1 VTAVT
6 KLRFRPAVRN
16 AAKTAVCFAMRWF
29 VNPADR
35 FLLQRHAMTLPALT
49 QLASALAVLLTVTAQ
64 AVAQPATVNVVAIGA
79 SNTWGWGVSRN
90 DAYPERLQ
98 ELLKTAG
105 YNAHVVNAGVVLDTT
120 AGMLRR
126 VDAAVPDGTHVV
138 ILQPGGN
145 DARFLRSKEQRAAN
159 IDAMVKRLSAR
170 KIRSIVYDPTFAP
183 DDYQW
188 DRIHLTAQTH
198 ARIASELLPQVEAII
213 KPKQQQAPPPPA
225 KRR

>member
-1 VTAVT
+1 
-6 KLRFRPAVRN
+6 
-16 AAKTAVCFAMRWF
+16 
-29 VNPADR
+29 
-35 FLLQRHAMTLPALT
+35 MTLPALT
-49 QLASALAVLLTVTAQ
+49 QLASALAVLLTVTGQ

-79 SNTWGWGVSRN
+79 SNTWGWGVSRHN
-90 DAYPERLQ
+90 AYPEQLQ

-159 IDAMVKRLSAR
+159 IDTMVKRLSAR
-170 KIRSIVYDPTFAP
+170 KIPSIVYDPTFAP
-183 DDYQW
+183 GDYQW

-213 KPKQQQAPPPPA
+213 KPRQKAPLAPA